1 VISDLGADMVASS
14 SLQNRRAHEAEDEV
28 VGDGFRVSVLQSLDA
43 LILSPERG
51 NGWVLDF
58 VTSFPAAFLDST
70 LVNSHITLRS

>member
-1 VISDLGADMVASS
+1 MMPKPQSLAMASC
-14 SLQNRRAHEAEDEV
+14 
-28 VGDGFRVSVLQSLDA
+28 VSVLQSLDA

-58 VTSFPAAFLDST
+58 GTSFHAAFLDST